1 MPSLY
6 TRANNEYIN
15 QDELAKRIAFERTIS
30 QVNKYYGDEK
40 EVSIKPGQLTSQLRY
55 GFDSLF
61 ENFRNAIEQVLAEE
75 YNGDLTNQKTY
86 EVIKKYNQL
95 SSYLKNIMNM
105 KQLSDKDQEEI
116 QAKFNELK
124 DKLNLLK
131 KIAIDNQF
139 LDSDDIVEM
148 VDKINNVTADKKTE
162 MKSVPATST
171 KMVKTLE
178 NKTDAESM
186 INDNADLLKDVT
198 AKLLDPQITASK
210 KLADFNAERD
220 KIAQFFS
227 DPNNLDPVLKYQDIK
242 ENYDALKVISDDV
255 SSDIKWFDENRAK
268 IPTTIQDVKDNRTQ
282 MDAYITDFIDKAD
295 DRVVASIDKI
305 KNDEIQ
311 AAEDEFTEGN
321 ITEQERDDEVLDV
334 NNKYDTKYYTDFQ
347 TKVADVLNRYRQK
360 LYKSDLD
367 PITQEIDLNEK
378 KTDTDAKLLA
388 LDEDQIIDILS
399 ELDKMNTGI
408 NNLLKKYI
416 ANTSAHL
423 DKQKE
428 LQTVAQ
434 PPQVERKQKEPDK
447 PPKKPKTVQKVKF
460 IPYTNV
466 GSFAKKYRDS
476 ANEYFNKTTNFTEFP
491 KYLFTY
497 ITTPPQRKTPQ
508 AQAKAEADIQAK
520 INKIKAQSVKAP
532 WGEYLK
538 MSPAE
543 QEAYFT

>member
-40 EVSIKPGQLTSQLRY
+40 EISMKPGQLTSQLRY

-295 DRVVASIDKI
+295 DRVVAAIDKI
-305 KNDEIQ
+305 KSDEIQ
-311 AAEDEFTEGN
+311 AFEDDYTEGN

-334 NNKYDTKYYTDFQ
+334 NNKYDARYYASFRK
-347 TKVADVLNRYRQK
+347 KVADVLNNYRQK

-367 PITQEIDLNEK
+367 PITQNLTMIEN

-388 LDEDQIIDILS
+388 LDEDQIIVILS

-408 NNLLKKYI
+408 NKLLKTYI
-416 ANTSAHL
+416 TNASAHL
-423 DKQKE
+423 DKIKE
-428 LQTVAQ
+428 LQAVAQ
-434 PPQVERKQKEPDK
+434 QPQVERKQKEPDK

-520 INKIKAQSVKAP
+520 INNIKTQSVKAP

>member
-148 VDKINNVTADKKTE
+148 VDKLNNVTTDKRQE
-162 MKSVPATST
+162 IKSVPATSA

-178 NKTDAESM
+178 NKTDAEKM
-186 INDNADLLKDVT
+186 ISDSTTLLQQAFTNLQDQQLASST
-198 AKLLDPQITASK
+198 KLN
-210 KLADFNAERD
+210 DFNDTYTEVA
-220 KIAQFFS
+220 KFFS
-227 DPNNLDPVLKYQDIK
+227 DPANLDPLEYPLIK
-242 ENYDALKVISDDV
+242 ENYDALKELYDD
-255 SSDIKWFDENRAK
+255 SSGDIKKFTENRAK
-268 IPTTIQDVKDNRTQ
+268 IVTTVKDVSDNLAQT
-282 MDAYITDFIDKAD
+282 DADLTDFINKADIRVVDSIDLLKNTQLQYIADDLAAGTISQQEATDETNKINKKYDAQYYANYRKKIDKA
-295 DRVVASIDKI
+295 
-305 KNDEIQ
+305 
-311 AAEDEFTEGN
+311 
-321 ITEQERDDEVLDV
+321 L
-334 NNKYDTKYYTDFQ
+334 TD
-347 TKVADVLNRYRQK
+347 YRQK
-360 LYKSDLD
+360 VSTKELD
-367 PITQEIDLNEK
+367 PITQAFAIIKRDTATDIDLLGLTE
-378 KTDTDAKLLA
+378 
-388 LDEDQIIDILS
+388 DEITDILN
-399 ELDKMNTGI
+399 ELYKMNPDIDKFRKKFIQKSTE
-408 NNLLKKYI
+408 LLD
-416 ANTSAHL
+416 A
-423 DKQKE
+423 QQE
-428 LQTVAQ
+428 LKAVAQ

-447 PPKKPKTVQKVKF
+447 PPEKLKKTVKKAKF
-460 IPYTNV
+460 VPYDKI

-476 ANEYFNKTTNFTEFP
+476 ANEYFNQTTAFTIFP
-491 KYLFTY
+491 KYLFGY
-497 ITTPPQRKTPQ
+497 ITNPPLRKTTQ
-508 AQAKAEADIQAK
+508 AQAKATAEIQAK
-520 INKIKAQSVKAP
+520 INNINAQSVKTL
-532 WGEYLK
+532 WGDYLK
-538 MSPAE
+538 MSLAE
-543 QEAYFT
+543 KEAYFT

>member
-1 MPSLY
+1 MPSLS

-61 ENFRNAIEQVLAEE
+61 ENFRNSIEQVLAEE

-148 VDKINNVTADKKTE
+148 VDKLNNVTADKKQE
-162 MKSVPATST
+162 IKSVPATSA

-178 NKTDAESM
+178 SKTDAESM

-210 KLADFNAERD
+210 KKADFNAVRD

-242 ENYDALKVISDDV
+242 SNYDTLKLMSDDL
-255 SSDIKWFDENRAK
+255 STDIKWFDENRGK
-268 IPTTIQDVKDNRTQ
+268 IPATTQEVTENLRQ
-282 MDAYITDFIDKAD
+282 TDLDLTEFVDKAD
-295 DRVVASIDKI
+295 ELVVDSIDKI
-305 KNDEIQ
+305 KND
-311 AAEDEFTEGN
+311 
-321 ITEQERDDEVLDV
+321 R
-334 NNKYDTKYYTDFQ
+334 
-347 TKVADVLNRYRQK
+347 
-360 LYKSDLD
+360 
-367 PITQEIDLNEK
+367 
-378 KTDTDAKLLA
+378 
-388 LDEDQIIDILS
+388 
-399 ELDKMNTGI
+399 
-408 NNLLKKYI
+408 
-416 ANTSAHL
+416 
-423 DKQKE
+423 
-428 LQTVAQ
+428 
-434 PPQVERKQKEPDK
+434 
-447 PPKKPKTVQKVKF
+447 
-460 IPYTNV
+460 
-466 GSFAKKYRDS
+466 
-476 ANEYFNKTTNFTEFP
+476 FNP
-491 KYLFTY
+491 
-497 ITTPPQRKTPQ
+497 
-508 AQAKAEADIQAK
+508 
-520 INKIKAQSVKAP
+520 
-532 WGEYLK
+532 
-538 MSPAE
+538 
-543 QEAYFT
+543 

>member
-148 VDKINNVTADKKTE
+148 VDKLNNVTADKKQE
-162 MKSVPATST
+162 IKSVPATSA

-186 INDNADLLKDVT
+186 INESG
-198 AKLLDPQITASK
+198 AKLQSTLDKLNSEELSNSTKLPDFMEQFTEISK
-210 KLADFNAERD
+210 FFN
-220 KIAQFFS
+220 
-227 DPNNLDPVLKYQDIK
+227 DPNLNPLEYPSIKTYSDSLKTLD
-242 ENYDALKVISDDV
+242 DDV
-255 SSDIKWFDENRAK
+255 SSDMKWFSENR
-268 IPTTIQDVKDNRTQ
+268 
-282 MDAYITDFIDKAD
+282 
-295 DRVVASIDKI
+295 DKI
-305 KNDEIQ
+305 GSEVIEIDDLIKDMDNDINTFFQGLIKNAASKLDTLKNNEIGSIKEGLDPDLYENEVEIVKEKYSDEYVQ
-311 AAEDEFTEGN
+311 
-321 ITEQERDDEVLDV
+321 EVLDRISQGL
-334 NNKYDTKYYTDFQ
+334 NYIQNKEYKNIDKSIKYFEEY
-347 TKVADVLNRYRQK
+347 
-360 LYKSDLD
+360 
-367 PITQEIDLNEK
+367 
-378 KTDTDAKLLA
+378 
-388 LDEDQIIDILS
+388 
-399 ELDKMNTGI
+399 NTI
-408 NNLLKKYI
+408 Y
-416 ANTSAHL
+416 
-423 DKQKE
+423 
-428 LQTVAQ
+428 
-434 PPQVERKQKEPDK
+434 ER
-447 PPKKPKTVQKVKF
+447 
-460 IPYTNV
+460 
-466 GSFAKKYRDS
+466 
-476 ANEYFNKTTNFTEFP
+476 
-491 KYLFTY
+491 
-497 ITTPPQRKTPQ
+497 
-508 AQAKAEADIQAK
+508 
-520 INKIKAQSVKAP
+520 
-532 WGEYLK
+532 
-538 MSPAE
+538 
-543 QEAYFT
+543 

>member
-1 MPSLY
+1 
-6 TRANNEYIN
+6 
-15 QDELAKRIAFERTIS
+15 
-30 QVNKYYGDEK
+30 
-40 EVSIKPGQLTSQLRY
+40 
-55 GFDSLF
+55 
-61 ENFRNAIEQVLAEE
+61 
-75 YNGDLTNQKTY
+75 
-86 EVIKKYNQL
+86 
-95 SSYLKNIMNM
+95 M

-227 DPNNLDPVLKYQDIK
+227 DPNNLDPVLKYQEIK
-242 ENYDALKVISDDV
+242 ENYDALKVISEDV

-268 IPTTIQDVKDNRTQ
+268 IPTTIQDVKDNQTQ

-334 NNKYDTKYYTDFQ
+334 NNKYDAKYYANFQ
-347 TKVADVLNRYRQK
+347 KQIADVLNNYRQK
-360 LYKSDLD
+360 VYNSDLD
-367 PITQEIDLNEK
+367 PITQGIDLNEK
-378 KTDTDAKLLA
+378 KTDTGTKLLA
-388 LDEDQIIDILS
+388 LDEDQIIVILS
-399 ELDKMNTGI
+399 ELDQMNTGI

-416 ANTSAHL
+416 TNTSARL
-423 DKQKE
+423 DKTKE
-428 LQTVAQ
+428 LQAVAQ
-434 PPQVERKQKEPDK
+434 PPQVERKQRTRQTT
-447 PPKKPKTVQKVKF
+447 KK
-460 IPYTNV
+460 
-466 GSFAKKYRDS
+466 A
-476 ANEYFNKTTNFTEFP
+476 
-491 KYLFTY
+491 
-497 ITTPPQRKTPQ
+497 
-508 AQAKAEADIQAK
+508 
-520 INKIKAQSVKAP
+520 
-532 WGEYLK
+532 
-538 MSPAE
+538 
-543 QEAYFT
+543 